1 MEKFRLKIL
10 PPEGTVIDKE
20 ASGLYLRGANGD
32 LAVFSGHVPFIT
44 PVKAGNCTIVSEEA
58 AGASSKNSK
67 EDDYNDLE
75 CSIGE
80 GMLRV
85 STKEVLLLVKS
96 FEQRNL

>member
-10 PPEGTVIDKE
+10 TPEGTVIDK
-20 ASGLYLRGANGD
+20 
-32 LAVFSGHVPFIT
+32 
-44 PVKAGNCTIVSEEA
+44 EA

>member
-1 MEKFRLKIL
+1 MEKFRF
-10 PPEGTVIDKE
+10 
-20 ASGLYLRGANGD
+20 
-32 LAVFSGHVPFIT
+32 FSGHVPFIT

-67 EDDYNDLE
+67 EDDFNDLE

-85 STKEVLLLVKS
+85 STKEVLLFVKS